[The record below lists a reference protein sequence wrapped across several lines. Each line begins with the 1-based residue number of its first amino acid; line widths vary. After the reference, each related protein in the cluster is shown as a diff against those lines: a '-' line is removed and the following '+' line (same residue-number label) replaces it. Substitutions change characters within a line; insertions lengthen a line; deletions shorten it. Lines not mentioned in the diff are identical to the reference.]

1 MTLAKDVKQGEV
13 IRKLFKV
20 DKPVAEDPNDDKSPL
35 IFTITTDVRD
45 RDGDIVD
52 PAGIMVE
59 NYKNNAV
66 MQWAHKYDDLPV
78 GKSVEMWA
86 QPIKVMKAGKE
97 VTQQGVK
104 AAVEFQP
111 DDNYHESFSGL
122 RGSMVRRMY
131 MTGFLNAVSIGFDP
145 YNWNEIEEKDEERQE
160 SPMND
165 LFGNGTH
172 FTKWDLLEFSAVPVP
187 ANPQAVIDRAAT
199 FGHDK
204 AMVKAFL
211 KEMSDYCTEEHCALK
226 ETKGVIPYKQT
237 PKADPDATW
246 SGPEQVA
253 EAEIPDLQVMCTW
266 KADKPPADLVKG
278 DFKLPHHTAKG
289 HQLVKAGLVGCGNAI
304 QGARGGV
311 NIPSGD
317 IPGVKSHLAKHYKEF
332 DMTPPWEPKP
342 ESAAYTSVQNTAIQ
356 ASNVNSNSITT
367 PAEVSTNWY
376 GDSAVAWGWTSPT
389 KEEENVNKEIEDLK
403 KMVED
408 QQKQINELSET
419 LKAGRVLSAANE
431 SDLRDA
437 VTSHN
442 SGVKLTNGVLAQ
454 VTGKPGAGPKPAPA
468 GPEPDTPPDDDG
480 KSVTEPVIDVAY
492 PLGHEV
498 AELKDAIPDVPEPV
512 VATENTDEEMII
524 ISEEELETLIQE
536 AYDEKAKELGLDD
549 ELAANAS

>member
-1 MTLAKDVKQGEV
+1 MTLAKDVKQGEI

-59 NYKNNAV
+59 NYANNAV

-86 QPIKVMKAGKE
+86 QPIKIIKAGKE

-131 MTGFLNAVSIGFDP
+131 LTGFLNAVSIGFDP

-160 SPMND
+160 SPMSSV
-165 LFGNGTH
+165 FGNGTH

-211 KEMSDYCTEEHCALK
+211 KEMSDYCTEEGCAMKRVKSESKSITDTDKSDLLAGIGK
-226 ETKGVIPYKQT
+226 ENLVDLSAYHRRLHMFAAQGNLMTGFTQADMNWLHAQVEKAMCDLHKKDDPPSKC
-237 PKADPDATW
+237 ADP
-246 SGPEQVA
+246 SPLE
-253 EAEIPDLQVMCTW
+253 W
-266 KADKPPADLVKG
+266 KKDV
-278 DFKLPHHTAKG
+278 TTN
-289 HQLVKAGLVGCGNAI
+289 HQLVEKCSHITEVTERIREREENADKKPPKMVAVNVTSGGQTANVSHY
-304 QGARGGV
+304 QGAAVGETT
-311 NIPSGD
+311 GD
-317 IPGVKSHLAKHYKEF
+317 
-332 DMTPPWEPKP
+332 T
-342 ESAAYTSVQNTAIQ
+342 SAAWEW
-356 ASNVNSNSITT
+356 TT
-367 PAEVSTNWY
+367 
-376 GDSAVAWGWTSPT
+376 TSPT
-389 KEEENVNKEIEDLK
+389 KEEENVNKEIDDLK

-408 QQKQINELSET
+408 QQKQINELNET

-480 KSVTEPVIDVAY
+480 KSVTEPVIDVSY

-498 AELKDAIPDVPEPV
+498 AELKDVIPDVPEPV
-512 VATENTDEEMII
+512 VADEEMII
-524 ISEEELETLIQE
+524 ISEEELDTLIQE